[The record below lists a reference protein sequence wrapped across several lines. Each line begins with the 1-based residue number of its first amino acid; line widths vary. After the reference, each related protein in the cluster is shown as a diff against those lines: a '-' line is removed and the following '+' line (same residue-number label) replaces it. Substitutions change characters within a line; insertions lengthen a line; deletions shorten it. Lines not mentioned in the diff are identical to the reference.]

1 MPDGDFFAFWEY
13 DCGLLRLIYA
23 VIWENK
29 GTVTMS
35 SFNTIQETW
44 VRTEGVEGAI
54 ADFVCFH
61 CPLVASA
68 EANPLPAHGAVNS
81 SSMPFALIVSGRR
94 SIHTAIISTD
104 A

>member
-1 MPDGDFFAFWEY
+1 
-13 DCGLLRLIYA
+13 
-23 VIWENK
+23 
-29 GTVTMS
+29 MS
-35 SFNTIQETW
+35 SFNTIQKTW

-68 EANPLPAHGAVNS
+68 EANPLPAYGAVSS

>member
-1 MPDGDFFAFWEY
+1 MKNAIGSELLARWRFFAFGDVLSAYEFAF
-13 DCGLLRLIYA
+13 GR
-23 VIWENK
+23 K
-29 GTVTMS
+29 G
-35 SFNTIQETW
+35 F
-44 VRTEGVEGAI
+44 
-54 ADFVCFH
+54 
-61 CPLVASA
+61 ASA